1 MEIKKVGVVGC
12 GLMGSGIT
20 QVVAQAGLP
29 VVVREVNDQ
38 LLDKGLGIIEKSL
51 SKFVEKGKL
60 SADDKK
66 AVLGRIQRTTAVS
79 DLKDCDLVIEAI
91 TENPKIKK
99 ELFAELDKL
108 CPKHTILA
116 SNTSS
121 ISITEMAA
129 ATQRPERFLGLHFM
143 NPVPLMK
150 LVEVIRTIQTDGGV
164 FEAGV
169 QFVEKVGKVP
179 VRTSDRVGFI
189 VNRLLIPYLLD
200 CIRALEAGFGSITDI
215 DKSIHLALNHP
226 MGPFVLLD
234 FVGLDTTLYIA
245 EIMFDEY
252 REQRFAPPPLLRR
265 LVTAGWYGRKTGRGF
280 YDYSDPK
287 NPKPM
292 QLQLS

>member
-1 MEIKKVGVVGC
+1 
-12 GLMGSGIT
+12 
-20 QVVAQAGLP
+20 
-29 VVVREVNDQ
+29 
-38 LLDKGLGIIEKSL
+38 
-51 SKFVEKGKL
+51 
-60 SADDKK
+60 
-66 AVLGRIQRTTAVS
+66 
-79 DLKDCDLVIEAI
+79 
-91 TENPKIKK
+91 
-99 ELFAELDKL
+99 AELDKL

-150 LVEVIRTIQTDGGV
+150 LVEVIRTIQTDGQV

-265 LVTAGWYGRKTGRGF
+265 LVAAGWYGRKSGRGF